1 MAAKIDIQDGRQ
13 IWPMWPFDLDKGK
26 NIKMWLHIFILLD
39 NTDILTYLSTKSDD
53 LDLWLIFFKGCTLIE
68 FWRST
73 WRSSD
78 FIDQYVKLKGLP
90 RQKYPMNLIL
100 IILIFSRSIPRSN
113 GTPSYN
119 SAIRKFFADYSINY
133 LSILKKLGTHIWNSL
148 LNNFCLCSIQMSIF
162 YGVIQ
167 EKLIFFTIYIHISKD
182 RN

>member
-1 MAAKIDIQDGRQ
+1 MIEYFYSPGQYRHFDASFDQIGRPWPLTHFFQRGYPYRILKVSMKVVRFYRSIRQ
-13 IWPMWPFDLDKGK
+13 I
-26 NIKMWLHIFILLD
+26 
-39 NTDILTYLSTKSDD
+39 
-53 LDLWLIFFKGCTLIE
+53 
-68 FWRST
+68 
-73 WRSSD
+73 
-78 FIDQYVKLKGLP
+78 KGLAKT
-90 RQKYPMNLIL
+90 KYPMNLIL
-100 IILIFSRSIPRSN
+100 IILIFSRSIPRSK